1 MIKLSAPISVV
12 WEITNNCNYK
22 CPHCRAYQMY
32 HKEDKNIEDAIIK
45 QLIDSKV
52 MYVNISGGEPLL
64 NPRIFD
70 IAKRLANENI
80 YLALSTNGYFYL
92 KYRKNIVDSGIKF
105 VQVSLDGK
113 KELHEK
119 FRGVKGSYEKAIE
132 ALKMA
137 KADGLRTQ
145 MNVTITSSNINNL
158 EWNYNIAKEIHV
170 DKVFYRR
177 VVPYGKAK
185 TNKYV
190 LPEKKLYYEQIRKLS
205 KLDSKDLQVSIDSIA
220 DKLDKPDIPSE
231 TSVVTVTSTG
241 TVGTK
246 KLVEFATTTIIYTA
260 VTIPW
265 ANVEAT
271 NGFTDTVRQIG
282 SIYEHSLYIRLTYE
296 DWNAE
301 VFLTV
306 ISTDSSQI
314 TSSTALGTLL
324 GSTYY
329 HEASGTIHQ
338 NDGNNFYLGQIQN
351 ISHNGVKALIR
362 N

>member
-205 KLDSKDLQVSIDSIA
+205 KLDSKDLQVSIDDPILNVLNNIQSTEYIA
-220 DKLDKPDIPSE
+220 CGAGINNLGISSEGDVYPCIFLREKIGNLKTDKLVDIWNNSITLKNLRE
-231 TSVVTVTSTG
+231 RKIEKCGECKYKYSCGGCRAFSG
-241 TVGTK
+241 IYK
-246 KLVEFATTTIIYTA
+246 KDDFCPLGFREVIE
-260 VTIPW
+260 
-265 ANVEAT
+265 NV
-271 NGFTDTVRQIG
+271 NL
-282 SIYEHSLYIRLTYE
+282 S
-296 DWNAE
+296 
-301 VFLTV
+301 
-306 ISTDSSQI
+306 
-314 TSSTALGTLL
+314 
-324 GSTYY
+324 
-329 HEASGTIHQ
+329 
-338 NDGNNFYLGQIQN
+338 
-351 ISHNGVKALIR
+351 
-362 N
+362 